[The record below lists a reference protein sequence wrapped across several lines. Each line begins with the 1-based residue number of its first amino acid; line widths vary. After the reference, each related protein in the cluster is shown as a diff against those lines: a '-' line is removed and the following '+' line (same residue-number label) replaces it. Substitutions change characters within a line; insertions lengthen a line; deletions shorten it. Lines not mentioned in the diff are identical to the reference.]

1 MSGIIDTV
9 GSKSG
14 IVGSDVY
21 PAGHVVSSDYGFYTG
36 ADIGKWDSLFTEAS
50 TQLRVTITPTSPN
63 KILLVCQG
71 GLSHAGTDSL
81 ILYSSWGIVGG
92 SMNLASSTQGLE
104 ASNRNTKVS
113 HSMAIL
119 VIPSA
124 YGSAI
129 TYTPTYSTISGTC
142 YFTEGSA
149 NQNIT
154 SYALEIKQ

>member
-1 MSGIIDTV
+1 M
-9 GSKSG
+9 
-14 IVGSDVY
+14 
-21 PAGHVVSSDYGFYTG
+21 
-36 ADIGKWDSLFTEAS
+36 
-50 TQLRVTITPTSPN
+50 
-63 KILLVCQG
+63 
-71 GLSHAGTDSL
+71 HAATDSMTM
-81 ILYSSWGIVGG
+81 YSSWGIVGG

-104 ASNRNTKVS
+104 GSNRNTKAS

-119 VIPSA
+119 VTPSA

-129 TYTPTYSTISGTC
+129 TYTPTYATNSGTS